1 MDSKSVSYR
10 RNRGY
15 NKQFDW
21 TYELNKDLYESSL
34 KAKANLKLGYMNRM
48 KIYWDKIHP
57 ELNYFLAKNLRDQ
70 ATRVQQRKIFMETEF
85 NSQQKDNLNS
95 VVNNID
101 DNNDNND
108 TLETNQTHY
117 TRVELQNIDPQE
129 LPDFDKTKSTLK
141 NLFDNKYQLITTM

>member
-1 MDSKSVSYR
+1 MV
-10 RNRGY
+10 
-15 NKQFDW
+15 
-21 TYELNKDLYESSL
+21 
-34 KAKANLKLGYMNRM
+34 
-48 KIYWDKIHP
+48 YWC
-57 ELNYFLAKNLRDQ
+57 
-70 ATRVQQRKIFMETEF
+70 
-85 NSQQKDNLNS
+85 NLNT